1 MKIKVF
7 STLFLL
13 LCTYMQIYADDY
25 KILQMNTNTVK
36 IGNTIRHQGETF
48 SDNEQIFWSNDNQA
62 IKAMNMRTKT
72 IRMFAAKSFKSCNA
86 LSVKDYYLKNNQLS
100 SRAGLI
106 SFSDLEEELPD
117 TIYLYDVF
125 SVGSP
130 VDVDPLSS
138 YVISYGKEEKK
149 WRTLMSTNDHF
160 FLCRELF
167 ENDEGINEFN
177 VSLYYRNK
185 EIDEDYLITD
195 HLVVVLLPLLIEE

>member
-125 SVGSP
+125 SVESP

-149 WRTLMSTNDHF
+149 WRTLMSTDDHF

-167 ENDEGINEFN
+167 ENDKGVDEFN

-185 EIDEDYLITD
+185 DIDEDYLITD